1 MDAHH
6 GHVKSELEQ
15 LKNDIA
21 NATKQK
27 QSICKA
33 LEKKVPLIF
42 FFTVYCIPVGN
53 EFLGSSCLSGPN
65 GIRWCLPTG
74 KIAYKCP

>member
-33 LEKKVPLIF
+33 LEKKVPLI
-42 FFTVYCIPVGN
+42 Y
-53 EFLGSSCLSGPN
+53 FLLSIVFLLAMN
-65 GIRWCLPTG
+65 F
-74 KIAYKCP
+74 